1 MKTPHALPKEHA
13 FAPVKYDVE
22 EDNGAKDV
30 KLIKK
35 NLAEYTSTVEGGDC
49 DVGDEKCQKE
59 SVKIPTLAEA
69 VKEDKEKAEEK
80 SEKKDDAAPADKQEP
95 SDESK
100 IQTKSHIRIGD
111 DQTSNKE

>member
-13 FAPVKYDVE
+13 FAPIKYDVE

-49 DVGDEKCQKE
+49 DVGDEKC
-59 SVKIPTLAEA
+59 
-69 VKEDKEKAEEK
+69 
-80 SEKKDDAAPADKQEP
+80 
-95 SDESK
+95 
-100 IQTKSHIRIGD
+100 
-111 DQTSNKE
+111 